1 MARSSLKYQTQEGRA
16 QYPWLNTADTEYDKD
31 GIYHTK
37 LIVPAAD
44 AKELIENAKT
54 FAKEELGK
62 KADTA
67 NMPFKVDDVTGAV
80 IFNAKTQFVP
90 KYYDSS
96 GALLTGSSIPK
107 VYKGAVLKLGGTL
120 TSYDKGSIYGI
131 KMNLTKVQI
140 IDVGDPNQDDGEG
153 FDAVEGGFI
162 AQAVAADTFD
172 DSGDADGEAS
182 SNYNF

>member
-1 MARSSLKYQTQEGRA
+1 MARASLKYQTEEGRA

-37 LIVPAAD
+37 LIVPAD
-44 AKELIENAKT
+44 NAKELIQSAKA

-96 GALLTGSSIPK
+96 GALLTGSRIPK

-153 FDAVEGGFI
+153 FDAVEGGFV

-172 DSGDADGEAS
+172 DSGDTDGEAS

>member
-1 MARSSLKYQTQEGRA
+1 MARSSVKYQTSKGRG
-16 QYPWLNTADTEYDKD
+16 QYPYLNTADTEYDKD
-31 GIYHTK
+31 GVFHTK

-44 AKELIENAKT
+44 AKNIMEDAKA

-62 KADTA
+62 KADSA
-67 NMPFKVDDVTGAV
+67 KMPFKIDEVTGEV
-80 IFNAKTQFVP
+80 IFHAKTQFTP
-90 KYYDSS
+90 KFYDSS
-96 GALLTGSSIPK
+96 GTILVGASVPK
-107 VYKGAVLKLGGTL
+107 VYKGSLLKLGGTL

-140 IDVGDPNQDDGEG
+140 IELGEPSLDDGEG

-172 DSGDADGEAS
+172 DSGGDADGEAS
-182 SNYNF
+182 SYNF

>member
-1 MARSSLKYQTQEGRA
+1 MARSSLKYQTGEGRA

-37 LIVPAAD
+37 LIVPAD
-44 AKELIENAKT
+44 NAKELIQNAKA

-153 FDAVEGGFI
+153 FEAVEGGFV

-172 DSGDADGEAS
+172 GSGDADGEAS